1 MMIHPQYILALA
13 DTFILQFKILKKYK
27 KYNFE
32 MNIYLNDIQ
41 ILYKIKER
49 FKSGKILNINN
60 QYLLTIRNN
69 FQKIIEFFEKNKI
82 MNKQQHL
89 TFKRWAYLYKKLQQ
103 EQISEKENK
112 KIIKRLT
119 YFGVI

>member
-1 MMIHPQYILALA
+1 MIHPQYILALA
-13 DTFILQFKILKKYK
+13 DTFILQFRIIKKYN

-60 QYLLTIRNN
+60 QYLLTIRNT
-69 FQKIIEFFEKNKI
+69 FQKIIELFEKNKI

-89 TFKRWAYLYKKLQQ
+89 TFKRWCYLYNKLQQ
-103 EQISEKENK
+103 DKFSEKENK
-112 KIIKRLT
+112 KIIRRLT

>member
-1 MMIHPQYILALA
+1 MTIHPQYILALA
-13 DTFILQFKILKKYK
+13 DTFILQFRIIKKYN

-103 EQISEKENK
+103 EQISERENK

>member
-1 MMIHPQYILALA
+1 MIHPQYILALA
-13 DTFILQFKILKKYK
+13 DTFILQFRIIKKYN

-103 EQISEKENK
+103 EQISERENK

-119 YFGVI
+119 FFGVI

>member
-1 MMIHPQYILALA
+1 MVHPQYILALA
-13 DTFILQFKILKKYK
+13 DTFILQFKIIKKYN

-41 ILYKIKER
+41 ILYKIKDR

-69 FQKIIEFFEKNKI
+69 FEQIIQFFQKNRI

-112 KIIKRLT
+112 KIIRRLT

>member
-1 MMIHPQYILALA
+1 MIHPQYILALA

>member
-1 MMIHPQYILALA
+1 MIHPQYILALT
-13 DTFILQFKILKKYK
+13 DTFILQFKIIKKYN

-32 MNIYLNDIQ
+32 INIYLNDIQ

-112 KIIKRLT
+112 KIIRRLT